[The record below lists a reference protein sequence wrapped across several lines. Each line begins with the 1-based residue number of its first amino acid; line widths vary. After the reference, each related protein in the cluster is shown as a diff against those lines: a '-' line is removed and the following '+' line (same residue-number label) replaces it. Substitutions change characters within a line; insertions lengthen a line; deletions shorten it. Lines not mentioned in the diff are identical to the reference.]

1 VNAAVVVRNASD
13 QLHARSLATLR
24 ALLPHV
30 GIHAPGVYVCDLAGT
45 ERVLGAPSR
54 IARRIVE
61 RLSRVNAPAAVAVAH
76 TPFAARVAAER
87 TADGDV
93 RLVTEPREYLAP
105 LPLEVLP
112 IEPKLARELGLLG
125 MRSVGDF
132 AALPRG
138 AVFDRFGHGA
148 ARAHALARAEDEE
161 RVRAEP
167 PPRRIRARRVWEDAL
182 PSREQLVFALRTVL
196 DELSAALAN
205 DGLAALRIAVRL
217 EREGAE
223 PLRLERAILPPTRES
238 AALLRSV
245 RWALEERAHLGR
257 IVGCL
262 IEVLEVEPARGRQ
275 IGLFA
280 ADGAR
285 WEEAIASARY
295 LRERLGPRRV
305 LRARIADADARLPER
320 AAEWKE
326 IIS

>member
-1 VNAAVVVRNASD
+1 VIAAVVVRNASD
-13 QLHARSLATLR
+13 QLHTRALATLR

-30 GIHAPGVYVCDLAGT
+30 GIVAPGIYACDLAGT

-54 IARRIVE
+54 IARVIVE
-61 RLSRVNAPAAVAVAH
+61 RLARSGAPAAVAVAV

-112 IEPKLARELGLLG
+112 IDPKLVDELGLLG
-125 MRSVGDF
+125 LRSVGDF

-138 AVFDRFGHGA
+138 AVFDRFGRGA

-161 RVRAEP
+161 RVRADP
-167 PPRRIRARRVWEDAL
+167 PPRHIRARRVWEDAIV
-182 PSREQLVFALRTVL
+182 SREQLVFAVKSAIE
-196 DELSAALAN
+196 ELSAALATY
-205 DGLAALRIAVRL
+205 GLAALRIAVRL
-217 EREGAE
+217 EREDAD

-257 IVGCL
+257 IVSCA
-262 IEVLEVEPARGRQ
+262 IEVREAEPARGRQ

-295 LRERLGPRRV
+295 LRERLGPGRV
-305 LRARIADADARLPER
+305 LKVRVVDADARLPER

-326 IIS
+326 VIS

>member
-1 VNAAVVVRNASD
+1 MIAAVVVRSASD
-13 QLHARSLATLR
+13 QLHARALATLR
-24 ALLPHV
+24 ALLPCV
-30 GIHAPGVYVCDLAGT
+30 GVEAPGVYLCDLAGT
-45 ERVLGAPSR
+45 ERVLGPPSR
-54 IARRIVE
+54 VARRIALRLE
-61 RLSRVNAPAAVAVAH
+61 RVSARAAVAVAER
-76 TPFAARVAAER
+76 PFAAKVAAER

-112 IEPKLARELGLLG
+112 IDPQLADELGLMG
-125 MRSVGDF
+125 IRSVGDF
-132 AALPRG
+132 AALPRS
-138 AVFDRFGHGA
+138 AVFDRFGRGA

-167 PPRRIRARRVWEDAL
+167 PPRRIRARRIWEDAL
-182 PSREQLVFALRTVL
+182 VSRQQLIFALRATL
-196 DELSAALAN
+196 DEISSALAA

-217 EREGAE
+217 EREEGQ
-223 PLRLERAILPPTRES
+223 PLRIERAILPPTRES

-257 IVGCL
+257 ITSCA
-262 IEVLEVEPARGRQ
+262 IEVREVEPARGRQ

-295 LRERLGPRRV
+295 LRERLGPGRV
-305 LRARIADADARLPER
+305 LRARVADADARLPER

-326 IIS
+326 VIS